1 MAPRCAPGGGGG
13 IDPTPAL
20 PDPSAQVTAQPARP
34 TTPSSAEELCRPDIT
49 RSLPI
54 PGQTPKQLGMPR
66 GRRVANCWAKPGR
79 RAYPAGQMWSRPRGT
94 SLPPLRAEHP
104 SLHPPET
111 IRPHRGHPHVWPPGV
126 PGHGPALPLPHLET
140 IAVCVRDT
148 DTENSGF
155 RGGSAGSGDSA
166 GDPPRR
172 SRLQQSPAREE
183 RQEAEGPK
191 AKSPSRGCPLP
202 HPQSARPSG
211 GPGPSEP
218 HPAGLT
224 LQGNA
229 TPQDSFSGPACPL
242 SAPCSPEARTP
253 QPRSCPLS
261 GKKPRLGA
269 QSTQRDLCGAA
280 QRLPPGT
287 HTPGR
292 GAGPRSPGARSGS
305 GGEGA
310 RLGHP
315 SCGRGPRAEPT

>member
-1 MAPRCAPGGGGG
+1 
-13 IDPTPAL
+13 
-20 PDPSAQVTAQPARP
+20 
-34 TTPSSAEELCRPDIT
+34 
-49 RSLPI
+49 
-54 PGQTPKQLGMPR
+54 MPR
-66 GRRVANCWAKPGR
+66 GRGVANCWAKPGR

-126 PGHGPALPLPHLET
+126 PGHAPALPLPHLET

-148 DTENSGF
+148 DTRARDSGF

-166 GDPPRR
+166 GGPPRR
-172 SRLQQSPAREE
+172 SRPQQSPAREE

-202 HPQSARPSG
+202 HRQSARPSG

-253 QPRSCPLS
+253 QPRSCLLS

-269 QSTQRDLCGAA
+269 
-280 QRLPPGT
+280 
-287 HTPGR
+287 R
-292 GAGPRSPGARSGS
+292 GAYNETFVERPSACLRARTHPGGARDRAVLVLAQGS

-310 RLGHP
+310 RPGHP
-315 SCGRGPRAEPT
+315 SCGWGPRAEPTCLAGKVYWPKAPCRPLLGPLHLPEMKGEATEGLV